1 MKDLTI
7 SRDRMIELLML
18 GGFDKSTATHVLD
31 TYGLDETLERV
42 MTIHSFYVARVEQL
56 KSSIQIIKGNMLY

>member
-1 MKDLTI
+1 MESLTI

-18 GGFDKSTATHVLD
+18 GGFNKSIATHVLD

-42 MTIHSFYVARVEQL
+42 MRIHSYYVAQFEQL
-56 KSSIQIIKGNMLY
+56 IISDNGEL